1 MPSSST
7 LLALATAISAVN
19 AAYQGFNYGSTF
31 TNNQPKAQADFEAEF
46 KTAAGLDGTDGAFTS
61 ARLYTMIQAGTANTP
76 ISAIPAAI
84 NTKTSLLLG
93 LWASGGDAAFAN
105 EMAALKSAI
114 GQYCDRLDGLVA
126 GISVGSEDLYRITPT
141 GVASHAGAGAQPDTL
156 VNYIGQVRDAIKGSC
171 LADVPVGHVDTWNAW
186 VLDSSKPVIDAVDW
200 LGMDTYPYYEN
211 TKANGIAN
219 AKSLYEAALTKIQ
232 NAGPGKPVWVT
243 ETGWP
248 VNGPTSGDAVA
259 SAANARDYWLQV
271 GCPNFGKVNVW
282 WYTLQDAA
290 PDAPSP
296 SFGVVGSQLTE
307 KPLYDL
313 SCKDVDTKPQEP
325 STTSAAPSETFTSS
339 AAASSTEEASTT
351 TESAASTTA
360 ESAASTT
367 TIVSAPQTTTDS
379 GSQTSAAETQTTG
392 SEQTATSVAQTTGSS
407 GSQTTISEIQT
418 TGISSSVSTPTSIV
432 VVVPPTTLTT
442 APFPTSNSSA
452 TGVVPSASA
461 PGPSSGPAPSTTNIP
476 GSSGSKL
483 SSFGAAAAAIAVAA
497 IAL

>member
-7 LLALATAISAVN
+7 LLALATALSAVN
-19 AAYQGFNYGSTF
+19 AAYTGFNYGSTF
-31 TNNQPKAQADFEAEF
+31 TNGQPKAQTDFEAEF
-46 KTAAGLDGTDGAFTS
+46 RTAAGLDGTDGAFTS

-76 ISAIPAAI
+76 ISAIPAALS
-84 NTKTSLLLG
+84 TKTSLLLG

-105 EMAALKSAI
+105 EMAALKSTI
-114 GQYCDRLDGLVA
+114 SQYCDQNLGDLVA

-141 GVASHAGAGAQPDTL
+141 GIASHAGDGAQPGTL

-186 VLDSSKPVIDAVDW
+186 VLDSNKPVVDAVDW

-211 TKANGIAN
+211 TNENSISN

-248 VNGPTSGDAVA
+248 VNGPKSGAAVA
-259 SAANARDYWLQV
+259 STANAREYWLQV

-290 PDAPSP
+290 PDAPNP
-296 SFGVVGSQLTE
+296 SFGVIGSQLTE

-313 SCKDVDTKPQEP
+313 SCKDVGTKPQQPETTTTTT
-325 STTSAAPSETFTSS
+325 SGAVTETTTSAV
-339 AAASSTEEASTT
+339 ASSTEEASTT
-351 TESAASTTA
+351 TEAVAST
-360 ESAASTT
+360 ST
-367 TIVSAPQTTTDS
+367 VSEVQTTTVE
-379 GSQTSAAETQTTG
+379 SQTTAVATVTTG
-392 SEQTATSVAQTTGSS
+392 SEQTTVSEVQTTVQTTSFPAITAPTSV
-407 GSQTTISEIQT
+407 
-418 TGISSSVSTPTSIV
+418 VVIV
-432 VVVPPTTLTT
+432 PTTLSS
-442 APFPTSNSSA
+442 APFPSSNSTAIGGGS
-452 TGVVPSASA
+452 PSASA
-461 PGPSSGPAPSTTNIP
+461 PGSSPSSPSTTNIP

>member
-1 MPSSST
+1 
-7 LLALATAISAVN
+7 LATAISAVN

-31 TNNQPKAQADFEAEF
+31 TNGQPKAQSDFEAEF

-76 ISAIPAAI
+76 ISAIPAALS
-84 NTKTSLLLG
+84 TKTSLLLG

-105 EMAALKSAI
+105 EMAALKSTI
-114 GQYCDRLDGLVA
+114 SQYCDQSLGDLVA

-141 GVASHAGAGAQPDTL
+141 GIASNAGAGAQPATL

-171 LADVPVGHVDTWNAW
+171 LADAPVGHVDTWNAW
-186 VLDSSKPVIDAVDW
+186 VLDSNKPVIDAVDW

-211 TKANGIAN
+211 TNTNSIAN
-219 AKSLYEAALTKIQ
+219 AQSLYQAALTKIQ

-248 VNGPTSGDAVA
+248 VSGPKSGLAVA
-259 SAANARDYWLQV
+259 STANAREYWLQV

-290 PDAPSP
+290 PDAPNP
-296 SFGVVGSQLTE
+296 TFGVIGSELTE

-313 SCKDVDTKPQEP
+313 SCKD
-325 STTSAAPSETFTSS
+325 TSA
-339 AAASSTEEASTT
+339 
-351 TESAASTTA
+351 
-360 ESAASTT
+360 
-367 TIVSAPQTTTDS
+367 V
-379 GSQTSAAETQTTG
+379 ETQTTV
-392 SEQTATSVAQTTGSS
+392 SEQTTTAVAQT
-407 GSQTTISEIQT
+407 
-418 TGISSSVSTPTSIV
+418 SVSEVFTTTFPTASAPTSVIV
-432 VVVPPTTLTT
+432 IVPTTLAS
-442 APFPTSNSSA
+442 APFPSANSTSAAGGGGS
-452 TGVVPSASA
+452 PSASA
-461 PGPSSGPAPSTTNIP
+461 PGSGPSSPSTSNIP

>member
-7 LLALATAISAVN
+7 LLALATALSAVN
-19 AAYQGFNYGSTF
+19 AAYTGFNYGSTF
-31 TNNQPKAQADFEAEF
+31 TNGQPKAQTDFEAEF
-46 KTAAGLDGTDGAFTS
+46 RTAAGLDGTDGAFTS

-76 ISAIPAAI
+76 ISAIPAALS
-84 NTKTSLLLG
+84 TKTSLLLG

-105 EMAALKSAI
+105 EMAALKSTI
-114 GQYCDRLDGLVA
+114 SQYCDQNLGDLVA

-141 GVASHAGAGAQPDTL
+141 GIASHAGDGAQPGTL

-186 VLDSSKPVIDAVDW
+186 VLDSNKPVVDAVDW

-211 TKANGIAN
+211 TNENSIAN

-248 VNGPTSGDAVA
+248 VNGPKSGAAVA
-259 SAANARDYWLQV
+259 STANAREYWLQV

-290 PDAPSP
+290 PDAPNP
-296 SFGVVGSQLTE
+296 SFGVIGSQLTE

-313 SCKDVDTKPQEP
+313 SCKDVDTKPQQPETTTKTT
-325 STTSAAPSETFTSS
+325 SGAVTETTTSAV
-339 AAASSTEEASTT
+339 ASSTEEASTT
-351 TESAASTTA
+351 TEAVAST
-360 ESAASTT
+360 ST
-367 TIVSAPQTTTDS
+367 VSEVQTTTVE
-379 GSQTSAAETQTTG
+379 SQTTAVATVTTG
-392 SEQTATSVAQTTGSS
+392 SEQTTVSEVQTTVQTTSFPAITAPTSV
-407 GSQTTISEIQT
+407 
-418 TGISSSVSTPTSIV
+418 VVIV
-432 VVVPPTTLTT
+432 PTTLSS
-442 APFPTSNSSA
+442 APFPSANSTAIGGGS
-452 TGVVPSASA
+452 PSASA
-461 PGPSSGPAPSTTNIP
+461 PGSSPSSPSTTNIP